1 MIRQIKKRDGRIES
15 FDQEKIKNAIWK
27 AAKAVG
33 GTNEAIAED
42 LADQVV
48 EIISERYTDAIPEVE
63 DIQDAVEKV
72 LIENG
77 HAKTAKAY
85 ILYREKRRATRE
97 INAMIGA
104 TIDMFA
110 ELRPGVLHQE
120 ILALQGLP
128 RGRAPG
134 PRIRRRPYPRSRLLR
149 PLLRGLGPAA
159 AVDGRLRRR
168 GGQGGE

>member
-42 LADQVV
+42 LSDQVV
-48 EIISERYTDAIPEVE
+48 EMVSARFTDAVPEVE

-77 HAKTAKAY
+77 HARTAKAY
-85 ILYREKRRATRE
+85 IPT
-97 INAMIGA
+97 
-104 TIDMFA
+104 T
-110 ELRPGVLHQE
+110 
-120 ILALQGLP
+120 
-128 RGRAPG
+128 
-134 PRIRRRPYPRSRLLR
+134 
-149 PLLRGLGPAA
+149 
-159 AVDGRLRRR
+159 
-168 GGQGGE
+168 

>member
-1 MIRQIKKRDGRIES
+1 MIRQIKKRDGRIET
-15 FDQEKIKNAIWK
+15 FDQDKIKNAIWK

-48 EIISERYTDAIPEVE
+48 QMVSDRFTDAIPEVE
-63 DIQDAVEKV
+63 DIQDTVEKV

-110 ELRPGVLHQE
+110 DYLDDKDWGTKENANMLRSVN
-120 ILALQGLP
+120 GLNNYV
-128 RGRAPG
+128 RESFTKKYWLYKV
-134 PRIRRRPYPRSRLLR
+134 YPEDVRK
-149 PLLRGLGPAA
+149 A
-159 AVDGRLRRR
+159 
-168 GGQGGE
+168 

>member
-72 LIENG
+72 LITFSLP
-77 HAKTAKAY
+77 AASFAP
-85 ILYREKRRATRE
+85 
-97 INAMIGA
+97 AM
-104 TIDMFA
+104 D
-110 ELRPGVLHQE
+110 
-120 ILALQGLP
+120 
-128 RGRAPG
+128 
-134 PRIRRRPYPRSRLLR
+134 RRRFRIYSPSVYPHRMLKMRWK
-149 PLLRGLGPAA
+149 
-159 AVDGRLRRR
+159 
-168 GGQGGE
+168 

>member
-48 EIISERYTDAIPEVE
+48 EIVSARFTDSVPEVE
-63 DIQDAVEKV
+63 DIQDTVEKV

-77 HAKTAKAY
+77 HARTAKAF

-104 TIDMFA
+104 TIDI
-110 ELRPGVLHQE
+110 QE
-120 ILALQGLP
+120 GHHFVVN
-128 RGRAPG
+128 APG
-134 PRIRRRPYPRSRLLR
+134 QQVIDALGNHRRDCMHFP
-149 PLLRGLGPAA
+149 GFVDEGAA
-159 AVDGRLRRR
+159 LP
-168 GGQGGE
+168 GGIVA

>member
-15 FDQEKIKNAIWK
+15 FDREKIKNAIWK

-48 EIISERYTDAIPEVE
+48 EIVSNRFTDAIPEVE

-77 HAKTAKAY
+77 HARTAKAY
-85 ILYREKRRATRE
+85 ILYREKRRASF
-97 INAMIGA
+97 
-104 TIDMFA
+104 TI
-110 ELRPGVLHQE
+110 
-120 ILALQGLP
+120 
-128 RGRAPG
+128 
-134 PRIRRRPYPRSRLLR
+134 
-149 PLLRGLGPAA
+149 
-159 AVDGRLRRR
+159 
-168 GGQGGE
+168 